1 MKKIL
6 LLLTLCIYYASSFG
20 QQELLSNGS
29 FSQPNNQWFGTATS
43 QYLNNYNGGNYCPQS
58 SGNTYNFFGDAQ
70 EQTGA
75 DNMIEGIYQD
85 VSIPANS
92 ASVTLTFRM
101 SINTLEPF
109 DPVDVY
115 DYLFV
120 NVLSPSGAYL
130 QNLLTIDNSFGSYG
144 IPGCA
149 TWFTYTVDVP
159 SSFFGQS
166 LQLAFQ
172 ASTDVSYP
180 TIFRIDD
187 ASLISFAQAPC
198 SYTLSSNSYTCPT
211 AAGGTYPSVA
221 TVNTQSGCAWS
232 ATVLTGA
239 SWLSTNSQGT
249 GSGSVNITVT
259 QNTSSSPRTG
269 TISVG
274 GQTLTVTQP
283 GESCA
288 YTLSSN
294 SYTCPTAA
302 GGTYPSVATVN
313 TQSGCAWSATVL
325 TGASWLSTN
334 SQGTG
339 SGSVNITVTQ
349 NTSSSPRTGTISV
362 GGQTLTVTQP
372 GESCAYTVSSNNYI
386 CENSSA
392 ATLNSI
398 ALVNTA
404 AGCGWSALVTSGISW
419 LACSSSGDGS
429 GFVNIIVLEN
439 TTGAIR
445 TGTVDIQGEVIT
457 IIQPES
463 SVSVEEMSVNN
474 ALAFFPNPT
483 HGILTVE
490 NPAAEKQGLRISNG
504 LGQVVRYEMLGSGKN
519 VIDLTSLS
527 NGVYFIQLG
536 DSKVEKLVVN

>member
-1 MKKIL
+1 MRKIL

-75 DNMIEGIYQD
+75 DDMIEGIYQD

-120 NVLSPSGAYL
+120 NVLSPSGAFL
-130 QNLLTIDNSFGSYG
+130 QTLLIIDNSFGSYG

-172 ASTDVSYP
+172 ASTDVSFP

-232 ATVLTGA
+232 A
-239 SWLSTNSQGT
+239 
-249 GSGSVNITVT
+249 I
-259 QNTSSSPRTG
+259 
-269 TISVG
+269 
-274 GQTLTVTQP
+274 
-283 GESCA
+283 
-288 YTLSSN
+288 
-294 SYTCPTAA
+294 
-302 GGTYPSVATVN
+302 
-313 TQSGCAWSATVL
+313 VL

-429 GFVNIIVLEN
+429 GFVNISVLEN

-474 ALAFFPNPT
+474 ALVFFPNPT